1 MSLISIILILFL
13 IMDPLGNVAYFINIL
28 SHIPPKEQKWVIA
41 REMLIALGVMVAFY
55 FIGDWILDFLRVSDS
70 AVSLTSGIILFL
82 VSIKII
88 FPAPKS
94 FRFQAHIETEPFI
107 VPLAIP
113 LIAGPALLATI
124 MLFSHMQG
132 GIVLWAILIGWIL
145 ASAVLVSSRVLMRTL
160 GRNGLMAI
168 ERLMGMILIL
178 LAIQRFMEGITLFL
192 EKNA

>member
-1 MSLISIILILFL
+1 MSLISIVLILFL

-41 REMLIALGVMVAFY
+41 REMLIALGVMIAFY

-94 FRFQAHIETEPFI
+94 FRLQAHVETEPFI

-132 GIVLWAILIGWIL
+132 GVVLWAILIGWIL
-145 ASAVLVSSRVLMRTL
+145 ASAVLVSSPFLMRSL
-160 GRNGLMAI
+160 GRNGLIAI
-168 ERLMGMILIL
+168 ERLTGMILIL
-178 LAIQRFMEGITLFL
+178 LAIQRFMEGISLFL